1 MHRIDGTTSRRA
13 LRPAEGV
20 RALLLALTPPLGT
33 PQDAPA
39 AVDDPRT
46 PGTRA
51 MAARLAERTAQIAA
65 RGSPF
70 MNKRQLE
77 RIEAALATAP
87 KERRGLLEHQRAQA
101 LLQVGRTEE
110 AVKRFEQLKKVIAQ
124 QKANP
129 RAAELLEET
138 ESLLAIAWLRL
149 GEQENC
155 LARHGPESCIAP
167 FSSAARHQVV
177 RGAENAFD
185 LLNQILDQRPD
196 DPGAHWLLNLAA
208 MALGR
213 WPDGLAAER
222 RIPPAAFASDVEFP
236 RFRDVAQAAGL
247 SVDGLAGGAVADDF
261 DGDGW
266 IDVMASSWGYY
277 DPLRVWRNLGDGT
290 FEERTRDAGLDGLH
304 GGLNLVSG
312 DFDNDGRVDVF
323 VPRGGWMRDSGELPN
338 SLLLNRGGF
347 RFDDVTIAAGMRSEK
362 PTQTAAAADFDLDG
376 WLDLFVAYETM
387 PGGANY
393 PCELWQNQRDGTFRD
408 VAAAAGV
415 AFTQFVKGVT
425 ATDADGDG
433 RPDLFLS
440 VINAPNRLLRNLPP
454 DGKRA
459 APLVFADAS
468 ARAGISGP
476 LLSFPCWS
484 FDFDNDGDDDLL
496 CASYVDLA
504 KRQANDVGRMLL
516 GLPLEAEP
524 TALYRN
530 RGDGTYEEIGRE
542 AGLADVILTMGCNFG
557 DLDNDGWL
565 DAVFG
570 TGDPDFRTLL
580 PNRALK
586 NDGGRRFLDVTT
598 NGGFGH
604 LQKGHGVAF
613 ADFDNDGDQ
622 DVFEVLG
629 GAFEG
634 DLFRRILMENP
645 GNANGWLTIELVGR
659 GGGPSGGGGS
669 NRGAIGTRVHVRV
682 TTPSGPRSI
691 RVTGG
696 SGGSFGASSLQQEIG
711 LGDASAIEFVEV
723 FWPASGKRQKFAGV
737 AMNQKLRIVEGA
749 TAPEPVAL
757 RRPAPAEGADHGAD
771 SRR

>member
-1 MHRIDGTTSRRA
+1 M
-13 LRPAEGV
+13 
-20 RALLLALTPPLGT
+20 
-33 PQDAPA
+33 Q
-39 AVDDPRT
+39 
-46 PGTRA
+46 
-51 MAARLAERTAQIAA
+51 
-65 RGSPF
+65 
-70 MNKRQLE
+70 
-77 RIEAALATAP
+77 
-87 KERRGLLEHQRAQA
+87 
-101 LLQVGRTEE
+101 
-110 AVKRFEQLKKVIAQ
+110 
-124 QKANP
+124 
-129 RAAELLEET
+129 
-138 ESLLAIAWLRL
+138 
-149 GEQENC
+149 
-155 LARHGPESCIAP
+155 
-167 FSSAARHQVV
+167 
-177 RGAENAFD
+177 RGAEHAFD

-196 DPGAHWLLNLAA
+196 DPGARWLLNLAA

-213 WPDGLAAER
+213 WPDGVAPAR
-222 RIPPAAFASDVEFP
+222 RIAPEAFASDIGFP
-236 RFRDVAQAAGL
+236 RFRDVAQSAGL

-266 IDVMASSWGYY
+266 VDVMVSSWGYH
-277 DPLRVWRNLGDGT
+277 DPLRVWRNCGDGT
-290 FEERTRDAGLDGLH
+290 FEERSREAGLEGLK
-304 GGLNLVSG
+304 GGLNLLSG

-323 VPRGGWMRDSGELPN
+323 VPRGGWMRDGGELPN
-338 SLLLNRGGF
+338 SLLLNRGSF
-347 RFDDVTIAAGMRSEK
+347 RFDDVTLAAGMRSEK

-376 WLDLFVAYETM
+376 WLDLFVGYETM

-393 PCELWQNQRDGTFRD
+393 PCELWLNQRDGTFRD

-425 ATDADGDG
+425 ATDADCDG

-454 DGKRA
+454 DGRRTT
-459 APLVFADAS
+459 PLAFADVS

-476 LLSFPCWS
+476 HLSFPCWS
-484 FDFDNDGDDDLL
+484 FDFDNDGDDDVL

-530 RGDGTYEEIGRE
+530 RGDGTYDDIGRE

-570 TGDPDFRTLL
+570 NGDPDFRTLL
-580 PNRALK
+580 PNRAMK

-634 DLFRRILMENP
+634 DLFRRILLENP
-645 GNANGWLTIELVGR
+645 GNANGWLTVELAGR
-659 GGGPSGGGGS
+659 GGGPAGGGGS
-669 NRGAIGTRVHVRV
+669 NRGGIGTRVHVRV
-682 TTPSGPRSI
+682 TTPAGPRSI

-711 LGDASAIEFVEV
+711 LGDATAIEFVEV
-723 FWPASGKRQKFAGV
+723 FWPASRERQEFAGV
-737 AMNQKLRIVEGA
+737 AMNQKVRIVEGGA
-749 TAPEPVAL
+749 APEPVAL
-757 RRPAPAEGADHGAD
+757 RRFALSGGAGQGAD
-771 SRR
+771 SAR